1 MIGDTYVSSLD
12 SGTYSKKMFLTL
24 GKITKFHTHSL
35 SPSKVISENVEGGNL
50 PPRPKILI
58 SGQGFES
65 GFED

>member
-35 SPSKVISENVEGGNL
+35 SPSKVISENVAGGDL
-50 PPRPKILI
+50 PRLKILI